1 MAPVKDRMSTSS
13 RFGCAKATFSNMR
26 LPRPFIKL
34 PLTFDH
40 KRLAEEIS
48 QFGED
53 EWRAHVSGFE
63 GNSSLVLVSTNG
75 EENDA
80 FTGPMKASPRLDNT
94 PYIRQIMARFNSV
107 IGRSRLMRLAP
118 GASVTQ
124 HTDAHYFW
132 RNHLRIH
139 VPIVT
144 TPDVAFYCDTEEVH
158 MAAGESWT
166 FNNWL
171 EHSVENRSGQA
182 RIHLVIDTV
191 GSADLWKM
199 IDGRDHQPELVEY
212 DPTTDPELRFEGFPG
227 LPVLSPVEL
236 RTDLLELVHD
246 VADSASNDPEQVNA
260 LKVLTADFIHDWH
273 SQWMVHG
280 TTLGGFAGFKTLR
293 DNFRRELTEKCSA
306 LALGSN
312 SQSFLEAATYT
323 LDAALVPENL
333 AQPQPGAAAESTPT
347 GKVRFDRPVFIVAA
361 PRSGSTLLFE
371 TLAVNR
377 ELWSV
382 GDESHKH
389 FESISSLRP
398 TQDNPSNRLAAEQAT
413 PEVIQTLKN
422 AFIADLVNCDGKQMS
437 QFSAVSR
444 PTEVRFL
451 EKTPKNA
458 LRIPFILE
466 AFPDARFIFL
476 FRDARQ
482 NISSLL
488 DSWRSRRY
496 VTYPHL
502 PGWPVDNPWS
512 HLLIPGWE
520 KLTSNSL
527 AEITAAQWAITNRT
541 ILEDLKSLP
550 RERWCTIDYNALL
563 ANTHGELQRLCVF
576 SEIIF
581 GPRMH
586 EIASRPLRPSK
597 YTLTQP
603 SPDKWKKNAA
613 ELEPVIAGTEE
624 LMGELRALL

>member
-1 MAPVKDRMSTSS
+1 
-13 RFGCAKATFSNMR
+13 MR
-26 LPRPFIKL
+26 LHEPFVKL
-34 PLTFDH
+34 PITFDQQ
-40 KRLAEEIS
+40 RLVEEVS
-48 QFGED
+48 QFAED

-80 FTGPMKASPRLDNT
+80 FSGPMKPSPRLDRT

-118 GASVTQ
+118 GASVKN

-132 RNHLRIH
+132 RDHLRIH
-139 VPIVT
+139 IPVIT
-144 TPDVAFYCDTEEVH
+144 TPEVAFYCDGEEVH
-158 MAAGESWT
+158 MATGESWT

-171 EHSVENRSGQA
+171 EHSVENRSDRA

-191 GSADLWKM
+191 GSSELWRM
-199 IDGRDHQPELVEY
+199 IEGRDNAREHLEF
-212 DPTTDPELRFEGFPG
+212 DPSDDPQLRFEGFPG
-227 LPVLSPVEL
+227 LPVIPPAEL
-236 RTDLLELVHD
+236 RADLTQLVED
-246 VADSASNDPEQVNA
+246 VSASPNTGAEQA
-260 LKVLTADFIHDWH
+260 ASLRAQTDDFIHNWH
-273 SQWMVHG
+273 SLWMVHG
-280 TTLGGFAGFKTLR
+280 TTLDGFAEFKTMR
-293 DNFRRELTEKCSA
+293 DNFRRELTENHSA
-306 LALGSN
+306 LILGSN
-312 SQSFLEAATYT
+312 NQSFLEAAIYT
-323 LDAALVPENL
+323 LDATLIPENL
-333 AQPQPGAAAESTPT
+333 ARTESSTVTAAPT
-347 GKVRFDRPVFIVAA
+347 GATVRFDRPVFIVAA

-371 TLAVNR
+371 TMSVNR

-389 FESISSLRP
+389 FESIAALRP
-398 TQDNPSNRLAAEQAT
+398 ARDNPSNRLTSEMAT
-413 PEVIQTLKN
+413 PEIIRTLKS
-422 AFIADLVNCDGKQMS
+422 AFVADLVNCDGKPMS
-437 QFSAVSR
+437 QFSPVAR

-458 LRIPFILE
+458 LRIPFIVE

-488 DSWRSRRY
+488 DSWRSRSY
-496 VTYPHL
+496 VTYPTL
-502 PGWPVDNPWS
+502 PGWPADKPWS
-512 HLLIPGWE
+512 HLLFPGWE
-520 KLTSNSL
+520 ELISSSL
-527 AEITAAQWAITNRT
+527 AEITAAQWAVTNRT
-541 ILEDLKSLP
+541 ILDDLRALP
-550 RERWCTIDYNALL
+550 RERWCAIEYDALL
-563 ANTHGELQRLCVF
+563 ANTHARLQELCTF

-613 ELEPVIAGTEE
+613 ELEPVLAGTQE
-624 LMGELRALL
+624 LMSELRALVR

>member
-1 MAPVKDRMSTSS
+1 
-13 RFGCAKATFSNMR
+13 MR
-26 LPRPFIKL
+26 LPQPFIKL

-75 EENDA
+75 KENDA
-80 FTGPMKASPRLDNT
+80 FSGPMVASPRLEKA

-132 RNHLRIH
+132 RDHLRIH
-139 VPIVT
+139 IPIVT

-171 EHSVENRSGQA
+171 EHSVENRSDHA

-199 IDGRDHQPELVEY
+199 IDGRDSEPQHVDF
-212 DPTTDPELRFEGFPG
+212 DPASIPELRFEGFPG

-236 RTDLLELVHD
+236 STDLRELVSD
-246 VADSASNDPEQVNA
+246 VASNATNDREQVNQ
-260 LKVLTADFIHDWH
+260 LDLLTTDFIHDWR

-280 TTLGGFAGFKTLR
+280 TTFEGFTGFKTLR
-293 DNFRRELTEKCSA
+293 DNFRRELTEKASA
-306 LALGSN
+306 FVLGSN
-312 SQSFLEAATYT
+312 NQSFLEAAIYT

-333 AQPQPGAAAESTPT
+333 VQADAVTQSDSASNTQ
-347 GKVRFDRPVFIVAA
+347 VRFDRPIFIVAA

-382 GDESHKH
+382 GDESHKQ

-398 TQDNPSNRLAAEQAT
+398 TQDNPSNRLTADHAT

-422 AFIADLVNCDGKQMS
+422 SFVADLVNCDGKPMS

-502 PGWPVDNPWS
+502 PGWPGDNPWS
-512 HLLIPGWE
+512 HLLVPGWE
-520 KLTSNSL
+520 KLTSSSL
-527 AEITAAQWAITNRT
+527 AEVTATQWETTNRT
-541 ILEDLKSLP
+541 ILNDLQSLP
-550 RERWCTIDYNALL
+550 QERWCTIDYDAFL
-563 ANTHGELQRLCVF
+563 ANTHSELQRLCAF

-586 EIASRPLRPSK
+586 EIASRPLRPSR

-603 SPDKWKKNAA
+603 RPDKWKKNAA
-613 ELEPVIAGTEE
+613 ELEAVIAGTEE
-624 LMGELRALL
+624 LTVELRSLL